1 MSRTSV
7 LHQLLDQRPSLRPLR
22 GLVFAVALGTG
33 LCCCSA
39 SDPANGNG
47 ADDGG
52 DEPAADTSPSTPAY
66 SYEIVNVV
74 PHDPAAST
82 QGLVYVD
89 GFLYEGTGQY
99 GRSWLRKVELST
111 GEVLQEH
118 ALESQFFGEGIVIFG
133 DLIIQLTYRS
143 KFGFVYD
150 RDTFEE
156 VGRVSYPTEGWG
168 LTWDGERL
176 IMSDGSPN
184 LYFRDPQ
191 TFEEIG
197 RLAVHY
203 SVPRSTDVSESTD
216 VSQSTDFS
224 QSTDSRP
231 LDDLN
236 ELEFVNGE
244 VFANIWQTDLIA
256 RISPETGQVV
266 GWIDLRG
273 LLTSGESRLAGV
285 LNGIAYDS
293 AGDRLFVT
301 GKLWPWVFEIELTG
315 PVR

>member
-7 LHQLLDQRPSLRPLR
+7 PRQILDHRPHMRPLR
-22 GLVFAVALGTG
+22 GLVFAVALGMG

-47 ADDGG
+47 TDDDG
-52 DEPAADTSPSTPAY
+52 DVPAADSGSGVAPTY
-66 SYEIVNVV
+66 SYTIVNVF
-74 PHDPAAST
+74 PHDPAAFT
-82 QGLVYVD
+82 QGLAYLD

-99 GRSWLRKVELST
+99 GRSWLRKVELKT

-118 ALESQFFGEGIVIFG
+118 ALASQFFGEGIVIYC
-133 DLIIQLTYRS
+133 DRIIQLTFLS
-143 KFGFVYD
+143 NVGFVYK

-156 VGRVSYPTEGWG
+156 LGRVSYPTQGWG

-176 IMSDGSPN
+176 IMSDGTPN
-184 LYFRDPQ
+184 LYFRDPE

-197 RLAVHY
+197 RVTVYH
-203 SVPRSTDVSESTD
+203 SG
-216 VSQSTDFS
+216 SQ
-224 QSTDSRP
+224 P

-244 VFANIWQTDLIA
+244 VFANVYQTDLIA
-256 RISPETGQVV
+256 RISPETGEVV

-273 LLTSGESRLAGV
+273 LLTSREMSQANV
-285 LNGIAYDS
+285 LNGIAYD
-293 AGDRLFVT
+293 AANDRLFVT
-301 GKLWPWVFEIELTG
+301 GKLWPWLFEIDLTE
-315 PVR
+315 PTT